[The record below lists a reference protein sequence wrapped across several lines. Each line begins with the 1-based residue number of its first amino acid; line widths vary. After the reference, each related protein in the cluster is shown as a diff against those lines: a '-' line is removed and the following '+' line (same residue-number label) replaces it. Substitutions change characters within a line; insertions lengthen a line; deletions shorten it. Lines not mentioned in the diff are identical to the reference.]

1 MTLLLSLLVTSMA
14 GTASAADDGM
24 APLEKPTTQVFNN
37 KRKFNKEQVIYKN
50 TFWRCSRYR
59 SDGSCVSVEKV
70 PEDEVTFFDDLKK
83 TNETSQKTYETPQKT
98 NETSK
103 RGNYKIE
110 NPDDAPCAC
119 VFNNKRMW
127 NPEKIIWNDQY
138 WRCVHY
144 REDGTCSG
152 VEVIPPKELEQME
165 LKEQARKA
173 KELASQDKPI
183 PGVFHKKNRIWTP
196 EKVRFK
202 EKEWQCS
209 SYSEDGLCLGVEEV
223 VEQPEPE
230 SVSLEFDGIDF
241 AKLSPSF
248 SCEAFGERQMREKL
262 TLAEFDRFL
271 AMAKEREMWN
281 ETDIQAIRSDKIM
294 IGMSPC
300 GVMSLM
306 GYPKMAGGDAMGG
319 YAEGWSEYHYK
330 GEVIIANFLDYTMT
344 EFRVV
349 GNVQ

>member
-1 MTLLLSLLVTSMA
+1 MRLLLALLLSLLVTSMA
-14 GTASAADDGM
+14 GTASAAEGGM

-37 KRKFNKEQVIYKN
+37 KRRSNEPQVLYNNK
-50 TFWRCSRYR
+50 FWRCSRYR
-59 SDGSCVSVEKV
+59 SDGSCVSVEEV
-70 PEDEVTFFDDLKK
+70 PEDEVILLNGLLKPK
-83 TNETSQKTYETPQKT
+83 DKAPKKS
-98 NETSK
+98 
-103 RGNYKIE
+103 RKIGE
-110 NPDDAPCAC
+110 PSDTPCAC

-127 NPEKIIWNDQY
+127 NPEKVLWNDQH
-138 WRCVHY
+138 WRCTHY
-144 REDGTCSG
+144 RDDGTCSG

-183 PGVFHKKNRIWTP
+183 PGVFHKKNRMWTP
-196 EKVRFK
+196 EKVRFND
-202 EKEWQCS
+202 KEWQCS

-230 SVSLEFDGIDF
+230 PVSLEFDGIDF
-241 AKLSPSF
+241 TKLSPSF
-248 SCEAFGERQMREKL
+248 SCEAFGERRMREKL

-271 AMAKEREMWN
+271 VMAKEREMWN
-281 ETDIQAIRSDKIM
+281 ETDIKAIQSDKIM

-330 GEVIIANFLDYTMT
+330 GEVIIADFLDYTMT

-349 GNVQ
+349 GEVQ